1 MFSPQE
7 NVSPFDV
14 NMACDA
20 GYDAIIPYTNVTL
33 PDIKSLVQDAIFSRS
48 LSNAKKTGIFI
59 CGKDA
64 SLALDMM
71 DSAKQSMVPPFEVS
85 VFPDPAGSFTTA
97 AAMVACTEKTL
108 KDKFNTTLKNKEIVI
123 YGGKGIVGGI
133 SAVMCS
139 EAGAHCKIIGYDGI
153 SNVQKKADEYK
164 KRFGVNVTPAD
175 GSNDKLNSS
184 YLPDAE
190 IIFCAARAGTEV
202 INNEQIKLAKNAMVI
217 ADVNAVPPAGING
230 VGLKDDDTKHS
241 CGALSIGPLTS
252 GDLKVKTQ
260 YKMFEKM
267 CTTDKPLYLNF
278 DEALNIAREILND

>member
-48 LSNAKKTGIFI
+48 LTNAKKTGIFI
-59 CGKDA
+59 CGKDV

-108 KDKFNTTLKNKEIVI
+108 RNKFNTTLENKEIVI

-217 ADVNAVPPAGING
+217 ADVNAVPPAGISG
-230 VGLKDDDTKHS
+230 VELKDDDTKHS